1 MASGAYEPGAARAR
15 VTLLAAVTT
24 ITLAAALLR
33 LAWPAHVDWD
43 GDFALHTLRALE
55 LARGERVEV
64 LVGFRT
70 SAAGAHLPG
79 LFHHLL
85 ALPALLGAGPVGLT
99 VAVAAT
105 NVVAVLL
112 LVTIGRRAFGHVPAL
127 AAGLLLAVLPAA
139 ALRARAIRNETL
151 LVPLVVLLLVALER
165 ARRRPRSRAAG
176 AAVAVAV
183 AMLQLHLS
191 AAFLLVPAAVPL
203 LLALRRAGLRASL
216 PGLAVAAALA
226 APFAAHEL
234 SRGFPEA
241 RALVA
246 GVAGQEVKGREG
258 GVHGRATPLELAAR
272 AGDLLGTSGF
282 AAYVGD
288 PAWRAALE
296 RLPASVRGAV
306 PVAAA
311 AAQAAV
317 ALGLVL
323 AAAGRAPTRR
333 VAHRRAA
340 LLTLA
345 TLAVYLLVGVR
356 ARQAYLFLLLPAF
369 CLAAGVALA
378 WLRAAAR
385 RLPGAWPR
393 RARAGLLAGAL
404 LGAGVLGGVTL
415 VALDGLA
422 RAGGAPGARYGATY
436 ACQRAALDWLVAEGL
451 GLERYPT
458 FAYPMTLDVAWRAAP
473 PEQRARFD
481 LRRTE
486 VPFWG
491 QPFVLPVPRGP
502 LRTASIYEAAAPPG
516 ATVLARFGPVLVVRE
531 RAEGRDGEDR

>member
-33 LAWPAHVDWD
+33 LAWPTHVDWD

-99 VAVAAT
+99 AVVAAT

-246 GVAGQEVKGREG
+246 GVAGQELKGREG

-282 AAYVGD
+282 AAYVGE
-288 PAWRAALE
+288 PAWR
-296 RLPASVRGAV
+296 
-306 PVAAA
+306 
-311 AAQAAV
+311 
-317 ALGLVL
+317 
-323 AAAGRAPTRR
+323 
-333 VAHRRAA
+333 
-340 LLTLA
+340 
-345 TLAVYLLVGVR
+345 
-356 ARQAYLFLLLPAF
+356 
-369 CLAAGVALA
+369 
-378 WLRAAAR
+378 
-385 RLPGAWPR
+385 
-393 RARAGLLAGAL
+393 
-404 LGAGVLGGVTL
+404 
-415 VALDGLA
+415 
-422 RAGGAPGARYGATY
+422 
-436 ACQRAALDWLVAEGL
+436 
-451 GLERYPT
+451 
-458 FAYPMTLDVAWRAAP
+458 
-473 PEQRARFD
+473 
-481 LRRTE
+481 
-486 VPFWG
+486 
-491 QPFVLPVPRGP
+491 
-502 LRTASIYEAAAPPG
+502 
-516 ATVLARFGPVLVVRE
+516 
-531 RAEGRDGEDR
+531 